1 MKMAVF
7 NGFRPG
13 YELIKVEFEWNV
25 QVPFLQ
31 STDADNLKQINSS
44 LFSPRETPDSQWI
57 LSLYDEKTYMSIR
70 TWHYNSAGKNVY
82 IADPVLVK
90 ISILNKKK
98 KKIIQQILSSKP
110 NSLALVFDFPKEDVI
125 KSDCQQENGSYT
137 FLCKI
142 LCHVKNEPVTSA
154 ANLPDLPMDS
164 CGALST
170 QFEKLFE
177 EMQFSDV
184 NFLIG
189 GREFPAHKSILAARS
204 KVFAAM
210 FQHPV
215 KENSTN
221 QIAIEDMEPEV
232 FQEMLRFIY
241 TGRVLLDKMESLAAG
256 LFIAADKYLLDELK
270 GTCEN
275 YLLHH
280 MSPDNCIVL
289 LLHGDLINPSERL
302 KEAAKF
308 FRRYTIEVMATDG
321 WEKAKQENPVALVK
335 IHEFLYR

>member
-210 FQHPV
+210 FQDPV

-232 FQEMLRFIY
+232 FEELLRFIY
-241 TGRVLLDKMESLAAG
+241 TGRVLLDKMETLASG

-270 GTCEN
+270 GKCGN